1 MKYVLEN
8 SKYVNLC
15 QPICVQLTIS
25 LEREAMTSSETIIK
39 VWNAHI
45 KRGFRDTDDA

>member
-15 QPICVQLTIS
+15 QPIWLKLTIS
-25 LEREAMTSSETIIK
+25 LEREAMTSSEAIIK
-39 VWNAHI
+39 VWNAYI
-45 KRGFRDTDDA
+45 KHGFRDTDDA